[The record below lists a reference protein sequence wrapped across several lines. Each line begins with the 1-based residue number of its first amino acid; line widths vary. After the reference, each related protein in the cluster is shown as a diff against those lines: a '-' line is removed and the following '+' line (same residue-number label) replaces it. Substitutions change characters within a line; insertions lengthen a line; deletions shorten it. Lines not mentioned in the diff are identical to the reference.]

1 MPTLPRLLAIQNGYT
16 NLSIGSNCEPS
27 LKMVEMNGKIK
38 EDLLN
43 RLNTLLDSERYP
55 AQSRLPPE
63 RELAAELNTTRTT
76 LRQALAVLEAEGKIW
91 RHVGQGTFVGRRGPT
106 HAPAVSPLVHSA
118 APADI
123 METRLIIEPKAAA
136 LAALRATAGDIAH
149 LRRCLDKGCAASDLK
164 TYELWDGMLH
174 EAVAEASHSTVL
186 AGILRALTALREEK
200 LWGRLKE
207 ASLTP
212 ERQEVYNT
220 QHAHCVEAI
229 ANRDMTGAE
238 AAMRNHLNTVQV
250 DLFGRQADVRT

>member
-1 MPTLPRLLAIQNGYT
+1 MTGT
-16 NLSIGSNCEPS
+16 
-27 LKMVEMNGKIK
+27 IK
-38 EDLLN
+38 KDLLN
-43 RLNTLLDSERYP
+43 RLNALLDSGRFP

-63 RELAAELNTTRTT
+63 RELAAELDTTRTT

-91 RHVGQGTFVGRRGPT
+91 RHVGQGTFVGRRGPN
-106 HAPAVSPLVHSA
+106 HFQAVSPLVHSA

-136 LAALRATAGDIAH
+136 LAALRATAGDIGH
-149 LRRCLDKGCAASDLK
+149 LRRCLDKGRAALDLK

-186 AGILRALTALREEK
+186 AAMLKALTALREEK

-207 ASLTP
+207 ASLTR
-212 ERQEVYNT
+212 ERQEVYNA
-220 QHAHCVEAI
+220 QHMHCVEAI
-229 ANRDMTGAE
+229 AGRDMTGAE